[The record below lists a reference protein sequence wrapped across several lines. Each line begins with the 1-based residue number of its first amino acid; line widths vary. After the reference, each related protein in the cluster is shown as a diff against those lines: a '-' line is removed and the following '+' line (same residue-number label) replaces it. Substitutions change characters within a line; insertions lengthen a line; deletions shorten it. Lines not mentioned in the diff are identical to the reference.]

1 MTVAQSTV
9 ETAEASPPL
18 LHDSRR
24 NLAYAKPLLRG
35 WLHLLWFEASLVVGT
50 LVLVRAHG
58 ASEVTSI
65 AIYSATV
72 TGLFGTSA
80 LYHRGNWRPRCSQ
93 WLQRA
98 DHMMIFML
106 IAGTATPAFVL
117 AAPSPYGIIGVT
129 VLWTLTLAAMLT
141 RLVWMNAPEKLAGAI
156 FLALGW
162 TAGLAVPF
170 VWVNEGVAPASLFIA
185 GGLLY
190 TAGALSY
197 HHRRPDPAP
206 TVFGYHEVFHAYVCV
221 AAACQY
227 VAITLYLA

>member
-1 MTVAQSTV
+1 MTVAHSTV
-9 ETAEASPPL
+9 EIRGSNRPL
-18 LHDSRR
+18 LHDARR
-24 NLAYAKPLLRG
+24 DLAYAKPLLRG

-58 ASEVTSI
+58 AVEVTVT
-65 AIYSATV
+65 AVYVATV

-80 LYHRGNWRPRCSQ
+80 VYHRGNWRPEWSRR
-93 WLQRA
+93 LQRA
-98 DHMMIFML
+98 DHAMIFLL

-117 AAPSPYGIIGVT
+117 AAPSPYGVVCVG

-141 RLVWMNAPEKLAGAI
+141 RMLWMGAPEKLAGAI

-162 TAGLAVPF
+162 TAGLAIPF
-170 VWVNEGVAPASLFIA
+170 VWAGDGVTPALLLIA

-190 TAGALSY
+190 TAGALCY
-197 HHRRPDPAP
+197 HRRRPDPAP
-206 TVFGYHEVFHAYVCV
+206 TVFGYHEVFHAFVCV

-227 VAITLYLA
+227 LAITLYLT